1 MAILGK
7 IRQRT
12 GLLLFVVATALVIF
26 IAQAALENGF
36 FGSNANNIGTV
47 NGTDISAIEFMQK
60 VAQAEKQGQNIS
72 NTQAMNSVWEQQLRS
87 IIIGEQAEK
96 VGLGIAADQLINVM
110 KQNPF
115 FTQNPQFLNEV
126 GTFDENKFIEFV
138 KSIKNDPDQS
148 RWREWQNFE
157 VEAEK
162 AATLD
167 LYYNLI
173 KGSVYTTKAEGNF
186 KHMVENKKVTFD
198 YVVVPYTSVVDD
210 EVKVSD
216 DEVIAYM
223 KKNPK
228 KYKSDNT
235 RSIEYILIEEKPSA
249 DDERAIAKALDEVLN
264 GKVVFNNETKSNDTL
279 PAFKNVTNVSEF
291 VNKNSDIKFD
301 STYVTKSQL
310 PVEYQEQLF
319 NLSSGEVFGPYVF
332 NGYQCVSRL
341 VDKKANGSAK
351 ASHILLAYEGAARS
365 TATRTKE
372 EAQKLANELLAK
384 AKANPASFAALADE
398 NTDDAGSKGK
408 GGEYD
413 NISQND
419 PMTQKFKDYIFNNP
433 VGSIGVVETEFGFH
447 VIKVSDKYPS
457 VLLATVARIIE
468 PSSTTSDAIFTKAS
482 KLEEDANSKKLED
495 LAKAQ
500 QLTVV
505 PATNLKASDE
515 FVAGLGAQREIVR
528 WAFSSDS
535 KVGTVKRF
543 EIPQGFVIAKVTN
556 TNETGLL
563 PIDIARENVGIILK
577 NEKKAEII
585 KKKMKTSSLE
595 DAAKSTGSSVATA
608 TDVALGSSIVPNLG
622 QEPKVIGTAFSNAVG
637 KISKTIDGNTGVF
650 IVRTKSITEAP
661 KINVFTSFINQEQQT
676 QQNAAQMRAY
686 EALKNKAKIEDNRYN
701 F

>member
-1 MAILGK
+1 MAILSK
-7 IRQRT
+7 IRQRSVV
-12 GLLLFVVATALVIF
+12 LIAIIALALFSFVLADVIKS
-26 IAQAALENGF
+26 GG
-36 FGSNANNIGTV
+36 FGSDSNFVGTV

-60 VAQAEKQGQNIS
+60 VAQAEKQGQNTS
-72 NTQAMNSVWEQQLRS
+72 NTQAMNMVWEQQLRS

-126 GTFDENKFIEFV
+126 GTFDENKFKEFV

-173 KGSVYTTKAEGNF
+173 KGSVYTTKAEGKF
-186 KHMVENKKVTFD
+186 KHMTENKKVTFD
-198 YVVVPYTSVVDD
+198 YVMVPYASVNDE
-210 EVKVSD
+210 EVKISD
-216 DEVIAYM
+216 DEIVAFM
-223 KKNPK
+223 KKSPK

-264 GKVVFNNETKSNDTL
+264 GKVVFNNQTNKNDTL
-279 PAFKNVTNVSEF
+279 PAFKNAKNVSDF

-301 STYVTKSQL
+301 STYVVKSQL

-319 NLSSGEVFGPYVF
+319 NLSAGEVFGPYIY
-332 NGYQCVSRL
+332 NGHQCVSRL
-341 VDKKANGSAK
+341 VDKKGNGSVK

-384 AKANPASFAALADE
+384 AKANPATFATLADE
-398 NTDDAGSKGK
+398 NTDDGGSKGK

-413 NISQND
+413 NIMPNQMVEKFND
-419 PMTQKFKDYIFNNP
+419 FIFNNP

-457 VLLATVARIIE
+457 VLLATVARKIE
-468 PSSTTSDAIFTKAS
+468 PSSATSDALFTKAA
-482 KLEEDANSKKLED
+482 KLEQEAASKKLED
-495 LAKAQ
+495 IAKAQ
-500 QLTVV
+500 ELSVV
-505 PATNLKASDE
+505 PASNLKASDE
-515 FVAGLGAQREIVR
+515 FIAGLGTNREIVR
-528 WAFSSDS
+528 WSFSSDS

-543 EIPQGFVIAKVTN
+543 ETAQGFVIAKVTN
-556 TNETGLL
+556 INETGLL
-563 PIDIARENVGIILK
+563 PIDVARDNVGYLIR

-585 KKKMKTSSLE
+585 KKKMKTASLE
-595 DAAKSTGSSVATA
+595 EAATSTGSSVLLAQ
-608 TDVALGSSIVPNLG
+608 DVALGTSIVPNVG
-622 QEPKVIGTAFSNAVG
+622 QEPKVIGTAFNLGAG
-637 KISKTIDGNTGVF
+637 KTSKTIDGNTGVF
-650 IVRTKSITEAP
+650 IIRTKAVTEAP
-661 KINVFTSFINQEQQT
+661 KIELFTSYINQEQQN

-686 EALKNKAKIEDNRYN
+686 EALKNKAKIEDNRFN